1 MRLTAETS
9 IDMSKFTDQ
18 QYLKDSQYKD
28 SSNLQARVDIHKR
41 FSVNPQ
47 GLFNWIFDELLKS
60 PLDAKILELGCGPAH
75 MWRECANRIPDGW
88 DITLSDFSAGML
100 DTAWRNLVVTGRSI
114 NFREIDAQEI
124 PFEDN
129 TFDVVMANFMLY
141 HVPDRPKAISEIKR
155 VLKTDG
161 TFIAGT
167 VGDDHMKEM
176 MEKVQDA
183 RVNKTGEAYENPFTL
198 QSGMEQLKPYFPNV
212 TMQQYEDSLKVTEV
226 EPIMAYIQSSIRAMD
241 LSENE
246 LRNIRN
252 AIEQELAEK
261 GFVFITK
268 ELGLFKA
275 IK

>member
-1 MRLTAETS
+1 MN
-9 IDMSKFTDQ
+9 KFTDQ
-18 QYLKDSQYKD
+18 NYLKDIQYKD
-28 SSNLQARVDIHKR
+28 ASNLQARVDIHKR
-41 FSVNPQ
+41 FSLNPQ
-47 GLFNWIFDELLKS
+47 SLFNWTFDELLKS
-60 PLDAKILELGCGPAH
+60 PADAKILELGCGPAH
-75 MWRECANRIPDGW
+75 MWVECADRIPNAW

-100 DTAWRNLVVTGRSI
+100 DTAWRNLVVTGRNI
-114 NFREIDAQEI
+114 NFKEIDAQEI

-155 VLKTDG
+155 VLKTGG

-167 VGDDHMKEM
+167 VGDEHMKEM
-176 MEKVQDA
+176 MEKVLDA
-183 RVNKTGEAYENPFTL
+183 RADKTGEIYENPFTL

-241 LSENE
+241 LSGNE
-246 LRNIRN
+246 LKKIEN
-252 AIEQELAEK
+252 AFERELAEK
-261 GFVFITK
+261 GFIFITK

-275 IK
+275 QK